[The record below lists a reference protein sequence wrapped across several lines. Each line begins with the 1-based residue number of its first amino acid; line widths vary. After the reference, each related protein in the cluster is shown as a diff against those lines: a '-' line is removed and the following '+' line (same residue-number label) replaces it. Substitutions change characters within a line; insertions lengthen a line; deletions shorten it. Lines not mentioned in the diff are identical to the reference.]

1 VSERLQRA
9 REDGVVL
16 LDRVIADAAD
26 AFDLAAADALIAV
39 LGAGGHVH
47 GELVRV
53 IAARA
58 VEALDSEDLVAILWQ
73 AKDQGLLESPVVW
86 GPRQQPRLEDILRGT
101 IQAVV
106 HEALRAHLA
115 ERAEGFTREAA

>member
-26 AFDLAAADALIAV
+26 AFDLAAPDALIAV

-58 VEALDSEDLVAILWQ
+58 VEALDAEDLVAILWQ
-73 AKDQGLLESPVVW
+73 ANQGLLERLVVW